1 MFLRHV
7 DRIIQLQQE
16 RAIKLRVRTHSSTS
30 PPRTDAIERES
41 PTE

>member
-16 RAIKLRVRTHSSTS
+16 RAVKLQVRNHSSTS
-30 PPRTDAIERES
+30 PPRTDDIEQES